1 MLPEGFVYIKDVIP
15 SVREDIRYAGYHNF
29 VGCPVDGYFAPR
41 GVLREDAATALKAA
55 ADAFEKKGL
64 YLLIYDAY
72 RPQRAVDHFVR
83 WAKDPDDVKA
93 KEEFYPTLD
102 KSELFP
108 KGYIAVRSGHSRGL
122 TVDLTLTDAQGT
134 PLDMGGE
141 FDWFSKISSHEYEDL
156 TSQQKKNR
164 EQHKQHYTQ
173 QRLFRFHGSS
183 SLLLGVFDGSAG
195 CGRFG
200 QPFVAEGVVHV

>member
-1 MLPEGFVYIKDVIP
+1 MLPEGFVYIRDIIP

-41 GVLREDAATALKAA
+41 GVLHISAAQALKNAA
-55 ADAFEKKGL
+55 EAFEKQGL

-83 WAKDPDDVKA
+83 WAADPDDVKT
-93 KEEFYPTLD
+93 KDEFYPTLD

-122 TVDLTLTDAQGT
+122 TVDLTLTDAEGNE
-134 PLDMGGE
+134 LDMGGG
-141 FDWFSKISSHEYEDL
+141 FDWFSKISAHDYENL
-156 TSQQKKNR
+156 TPEQKANR
-164 EQHKQHYTQ
+164 KLLRNGMLDAGFGDYIEEWWHYTY
-173 QRLFRFHGSS
+173 RRGPALDEYYDFPI
-183 SLLLGVFDGSAG
+183 DG
-195 CGRFG
+195 
-200 QPFVAEGVVHV
+200 E

>member
-1 MLPEGFVYIKDVIP
+1 MLPEGFVYIRDVIP

-41 GVLREDAATALKAA
+41 GVLREDAARALKAA
-55 ADAFEKKGL
+55 ADAFEKQGL

-156 TSQQKKNR
+156 TPAQKKNR
-164 EQHKQHYTQ
+164 ALLKDGMDAAGFGSYVEEWWHYTLRGAACDQ
-173 QRLFRFHGSS
+173 EYYDF
-183 SLLLGVFDGSAG
+183 
-195 CGRFG
+195 
-200 QPFVAEGVVHV
+200 PIE

>member
-29 VGCPVDGYFAPR
+29 VGCPVDGYFAPCS
-41 GVLREDAATALKAA
+41 VLHESAALALKEA
-55 ADAFEKKGL
+55 ADEFHKQGL

-83 WAKDPDDVKA
+83 WAADPCDIRT

-122 TVDLTLTDAQGT
+122 TVDLTLTDKDGNE
-134 PLDMGGE
+134 LDMGGG
-141 FDWFSKISSHEYEDL
+141 FDWFSKISAHDYDGL
-156 TSQQKKNR
+156 TPQQKKNR
-164 EQHKQHYTQ
+164 ELLRQGMLAAGFGDYVEEWWHYTY
-173 QRLFRFHGSS
+173 RHGPA
-183 SLLLGVFDGSAG
+183 LCEYYDFPIDG
-195 CGRFG
+195 
-200 QPFVAEGVVHV
+200 E